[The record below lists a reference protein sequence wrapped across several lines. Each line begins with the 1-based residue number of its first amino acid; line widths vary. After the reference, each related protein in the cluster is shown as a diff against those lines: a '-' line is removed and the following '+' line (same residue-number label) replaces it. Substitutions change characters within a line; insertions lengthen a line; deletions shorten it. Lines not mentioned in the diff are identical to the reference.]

1 MKLLSRIA
9 FILLWSSYILAQVAE
24 VTLKKGI
31 AYKISSSTQVDLELN
46 SKVDINETIITGE
59 KSVIKILFADKSI
72 ITLGPNTSFVVNT
85 FQVHQTQRNAAFNLL
100 TGKIRAE
107 ITKGQ
112 LDKNNVQVI
121 TKKVSVGVRG
131 TEFLVN
137 ALAEKTDVAL
147 LEGKI
152 DAQIGEKI
160 LEVEPG
166 EYFSSVDG
174 EIRKMTPDQLSKLLE
189 NKEEFLPELE
199 ELRPRVQSSTPD
211 MPLGGPGVAVV
222 PTIGIGGV
230 GIGLATSESVIS
242 TSDEEEEQENKENMV
257 HDAVKD
263 ELQERED
270 PPDIKSAKKNRKEL
284 LKENKCFY
292 WFYKSIPGS
301 GKIERFRRDRA
312 CDDYYF
318 DL

>member
-1 MKLLSRIA
+1 M
-9 FILLWSSYILAQVAE
+9 
-24 VTLKKGI
+24 
-31 AYKISSSTQVDLELN
+31 
-46 SKVDINETIITGE
+46 
-59 KSVIKILFADKSI
+59 IKILFADKSI